1 MIGRTTLPRR
11 PALYSIAG
19 TTGMLGLLLLVWEAG
34 SRLRWWTPGLL
45 PTPGEVAT
53 AARALVTTGVFWTHL
68 ADTLAAII
76 ASFVAGTLLG
86 VVSGIT
92 MWRLPLLGRVLEP
105 YVVSFCAVPLIVLYP
120 VMLVVIGINVWSL
133 VVLNTVVVAI
143 PVLLNTWIGFQAIP
157 TVYHKLARSLG
168 CGPARRLWQVLL
180 PAALPQILA
189 GVRIGASLAVVGITS
204 MEFLLAPAGLGFR
217 VRYLYEYFEQAEMW
231 AYVAI
236 IFVIAAAF
244 MAAASAAENAVQ
256 RARQ

>member
-1 MIGRTTLPRR
+1 HGAIMIGRTTLPRR

-86 VVSGIT
+86 VVSGIA

-143 PVLLNTWIGFQAIP
+143 PVLLNTWIGFQA
-157 TVYHKLARSLG
+157 
-168 CGPARRLWQVLL
+168 
-180 PAALPQILA
+180 
-189 GVRIGASLAVVGITS
+189 
-204 MEFLLAPAGLGFR
+204 
-217 VRYLYEYFEQAEMW
+217 
-231 AYVAI
+231 
-236 IFVIAAAF
+236 
-244 MAAASAAENAVQ
+244 
-256 RARQ
+256 